1 MGEKSFLV
9 TIEGEVKNPGNYQY
23 IKGKKMDDYIKD
35 AGGFTKNASKF
46 QSFIINPDGQT
57 KSMSLFKRSLNV
69 KDGAKIIIPGKNA
82 EESFSA
88 TEYVTN
94 LTNIW
99 TDFLQAYLIIL
110 SATRL

>member
-1 MGEKSFLV
+1 
-9 TIEGEVKNPGNYQY
+9 
-23 IKGKKMDDYIKD
+23 
-35 AGGFTKNASKF
+35 
-46 QSFIINPDGQT
+46 
-57 KSMSLFKRSLNV
+57 MSLFKRSLNV